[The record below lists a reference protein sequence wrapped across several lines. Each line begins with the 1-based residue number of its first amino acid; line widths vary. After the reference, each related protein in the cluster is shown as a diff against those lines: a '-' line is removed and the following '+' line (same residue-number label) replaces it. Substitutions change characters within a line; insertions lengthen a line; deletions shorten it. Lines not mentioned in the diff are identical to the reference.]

1 MRRFLMK
8 RFVIIALV
16 LTAGVFFGLTG
27 CGSKIG
33 GTVEGET
40 FTTEGW
46 VDDNT
51 FRIAA
56 AGVPMKTMT
65 NIVQR
70 KESSK
75 RAAILNAQYQVIEK
89 FKGSKIEGASGM
101 ENFEMTGIAIAQEL
115 KAVSKGGSVKKVTW
129 DDQQNCE
136 VIYEVYAK
144 GLKKKAAAAEWKD

>member
-1 MRRFLMK
+1 MK
-8 RFVIIALV
+8 RFFIFTLV
-16 LTAGVFFGLTG
+16 FAAAVLLGLTS

-46 VDDNT
+46 VDNDT

-65 NIVQR
+65 NKVQR
-70 KESSK
+70 RESSK

-115 KAVSKGGSVKKVTW
+115 KAVTKGGSVKKVTW
-129 DDQQNCE
+129 DAEDNCE
-136 VIYEVYAK
+136 IVYEVRGK
-144 GLKKKAAAAEWKD
+144 DLKKKVGAAEWKD

>member
-1 MRRFLMK
+1 MK
-8 RFVIIALV
+8 KIFFIVLIISVGVLV
-16 LTAGVFFGLTG
+16 AFTS
-27 CGSKIG
+27 CSSKIG

-46 VDDNT
+46 VDNDT

-56 AGVPMKTMT
+56 AGVPTKTLT

-70 KESSK
+70 KESAK

-115 KAVSKGGSVKKVTW
+115 KAVSKGGSVKKVTY
-129 DDQQNCE
+129 DEEQNCE
-136 VIYEVYAK
+136 IVYEVRAK

>member
-1 MRRFLMK
+1 MKKFLILALILSAG
-8 RFVIIALV
+8 FVFT
-16 LTAGVFFGLTG
+16 LTSCG
-27 CGSKIG
+27 GSKIG

-46 VDDNT
+46 IDDET

-56 AGVPMKTMT
+56 AGVPTKTLT
-65 NIVQR
+65 NVVQR
-70 KESSK
+70 KEASK

-101 ENFEMTGIAIAQEL
+101 ENFEMTGIAVAQEL

-129 DDQQNCE
+129 DEEQNCE
-136 VIYEVYAK
+136 VIYEVHAK
-144 GLKKKAAAAEWKD
+144 GLKKKVSAAKWE